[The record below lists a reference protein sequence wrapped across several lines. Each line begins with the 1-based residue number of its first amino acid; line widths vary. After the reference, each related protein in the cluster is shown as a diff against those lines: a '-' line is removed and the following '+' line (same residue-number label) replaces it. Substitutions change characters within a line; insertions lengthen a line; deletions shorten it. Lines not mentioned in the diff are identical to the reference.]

1 MRSTPFARLGF
12 VAIMIAVLASA
23 ALATNGY
30 FSHGVGMKAKAVGGA
45 AVAWPQ
51 DAMSAANNPA
61 APAFLGNRFD
71 VGLDWFSLDR
81 GSEVVGSARGDTVNG
96 TYDANGK
103 SSFFV
108 PEVGYNREYLE
119 NMVVGFALFGR
130 GGMNTTYTAPIPL
143 FGTSNAGVDLMQLF
157 LVPYFAYKV
166 NEKHSIGFGLN
177 IAWQAFEAT
186 GLDTFTAVMPE
197 DSTQGIFSV
206 YPSAV
211 TNNGHESSAG
221 LGVTVGYM
229 GRLHRAVDIGFV
241 FQSRTYMGKLKTYQ
255 GLFAER
261 GGFDIPASLAGGI
274 AVRANPRTT
283 LGLDVQHIWYSRVK
297 SINNPLLPNFGRARL
312 GEDGGAGFGW
322 QDVTAIKV
330 GLAFVASEKVTLLGG
345 YNYGGQP
352 IPESETLFNML
363 APGVVEHHLTLGATI
378 AAGSRA
384 EITLAYMHALDKSV
398 NGSGSIPGMLGGGE
412 SNLRM
417 SENSFGIAVGWGF

>member
-12 VAIMIAVLASA
+12 VAIMIAVLAGT

-30 FSHGVGMKAKAVGGA
+30 FSHGVGMKAKAAGGA

-51 DAMSAANNPA
+51 DAMAGANNPA

-71 VGLDWFSLDR
+71 VGVDWFSPDR
-81 GSEVVGSARGDTVNG
+81 SSEVAGNAGGSAVNV

-103 SSFFV
+103 SNFFM
-108 PEVGYNREYLE
+108 PELGYNKEYRD
-119 NMVVGFALFGR
+119 NMAVGFALFGR
-130 GGMNTTYTAPIPL
+130 GGMNTTYTTAIPL
-143 FGTSNAGVDLMQLF
+143 FGITEAGVDLMQIF
-157 LVPYFAYKV
+157 LLPYVAYKV

-186 GLDTFTAVMPE
+186 GLENFAAVMPE
-197 DSTQGIFSV
+197 DSTQGMFSID
-206 YPSAV
+206 PSAV

-229 GRLHRAVDIGFV
+229 GRVHQAVDLGLV
-241 FQSRTYMGKLKTYQ
+241 FQSRTYMGRLKKYQ
-255 GLFAER
+255 GLFAEQ
-261 GGFDIPASLAGGI
+261 GGFDIPPSLAGGI
-274 AVRANPRTT
+274 AVRANPRMT
-283 LGLDVQHIWYSRVK
+283 LALDIMHIWYSSIK
-297 SINNPLLPNFGRARL
+297 SINNPLLPNFDQVRL

-322 QDVTAIKV
+322 QDVTTFKF
-330 GLAFVASEKVTLLGG
+330 GLALAASEKVTLLGG

-363 APGVVEHHLTLGATI
+363 APGVVEHHLTLGATV
-378 AAGSRA
+378 AAGQRA
-384 EITLAYMHALDKSV
+384 EITLAYMHAFDTSV
-398 NGSGSIPGMLGGGE
+398 DGSGSIPEMFGGGE

-417 SENSFGIAVGWGF
+417 SENSFGVAVGWNF